1 MTLINELSI
10 NNVNCSQWFLSERNS
25 PCIVLQT
32 IWNRYPRLVSFS
44 YACMYVWYFRWLVNQ
59 ISVVFF
65 CSSKSHASVSKH
77 NLWPFNWAC
86 GDGLPHYLSSIY
98 CWTLSSQLWIL
109 LFFAWGIKFYGYSTI
124 ITISQCLVLWW
135 SSAQITEIISTASSY
150 YMMKFQLLF
159 LEFLAILF
167 IAQ

>member
-86 GDGLPHYLSSIY
+86 DEGLPHYLSPIY
-98 CWTLSSQLWIL
+98 CWTLSSQSWML
-109 LFFAWGIKFYGYSTI
+109 LFLLEALNFMVIAQLLQLVSVF
-124 ITISQCLVLWW
+124 VLWW